1 MQRRIFLILIAIIL
15 VIAFHSM
22 IWSQFAWLYLIVVP
36 LGLLGIFDITQKKH
50 TVTRNFP
57 IIGHLRFIL
66 EAIRPQMYQ
75 YFIES
80 DQEGRPLE
88 REQRDVIYKRSKGT
102 ISTQPYGTKKNVN
115 EVGYEWINHSVQAKT
130 LTDFS
135 PRVVV
140 GNKQCSKPYTAS
152 LLNISAMS
160 FGAISSNAVLALN
173 QGAKVGGFYHNTGEG
188 GLSPYHLEPGGD
200 IVWQIGTGYFGCRNK
215 QGGFDAKRFKENAS
229 HEQVKMIELKL
240 SQGAKAGHG
249 GILPAA
255 KITEEI
261 ASIRGVEMGFDV
273 LSPAQHA
280 AFSTP
285 TEMME
290 FLAQLRELSGGK
302 PVGFKLCLGS
312 HREFMSMVK
321 AMIET
326 NIVPDFITVDGAEGG
341 TGAAPL
347 EFANAVGTPL
357 NDGLAF
363 VHNALVGAG
372 LREQIRI
379 ICSGKLITGFQLA
392 HKLALGAD
400 MLNSAR
406 AMMLALGCIHSL
418 KCHTNQCPTGV
429 TTQDPSLVYGLVVEE
444 KYKRVANYH
453 KEALKAL
460 VELVG
465 ATGLDRPSD
474 LCAHHIYRRVSSTEI
489 MRLDQI
495 YHYIEPGCLLR
506 GEASED
512 YQRPWDEANA
522 QQF

>member
-1 MQRRIFLILIAIIL
+1 MQRLIFLILFAITAAIAL
-15 VIAFHSM
+15 YSL
-22 IWSQFAWLYLIVVP
+22 IWPQIVWLFLLVVP
-36 LGLLGIFDITQKKH
+36 LGLLGVYDIIQKKH
-50 TVTRNFP
+50 TVTRNYP
-57 IIGHLRFIL
+57 IIGHLRFLL
-66 EAIRPQMYQ
+66 ESMRPQMYQ

-80 DQEGRPLE
+80 DQEGRPLQ
-88 REQRDVIYKRSKGT
+88 REQRDVIYKRAKGT
-102 ISTQPYGTKKNVN
+102 ISTQPYGTKKEVN
-115 EVGYEWINHSVQAKT
+115 EVGYEWINHSVQART
-130 LTDFS
+130 PTDFS
-135 PRVVV
+135 PRILV
-140 GNKQCSKPYTAS
+140 GNQQCKKPYSAS

-173 QGAKVGGFYHNTGEG
+173 KGAKLGNFYHNTGEG
-188 GLSPYHLEPGGD
+188 GISPYHLEHGGD
-200 IVWQIGTGYFGCRNK
+200 LVWQIGTGYFGCRDK
-215 QGGFDAKRFKENAS
+215 HGGFDEQRFQENANR
-229 HEQVKMIELKL
+229 EQVKMIELKL

-255 KITEEI
+255 KISEEI
-261 ASIRGVEMGFDV
+261 ATIRGVDLGHDV
-273 LSPAQHA
+273 VSPARHST
-280 AFSTP
+280 FSTP
-285 TEMME
+285 IEMME
-290 FLAQLRELSGGK
+290 FLARLRELSGGK

-312 HREFMSMVK
+312 HHEFMSIVK
-321 AMIET
+321 AMIAT

-372 LREQIRI
+372 LREQIRV

-418 KCHTNQCPTGV
+418 KCNTNLCPTGV
-429 TTQDPSLVYGLVVEE
+429 TTQDPKRVKGLVVSD

-453 KEALKAL
+453 QEALKAL

-465 ATGLDRPSD
+465 ATGLERPSD
-474 LCAHHIYRRVSSTEI
+474 LRAHHIYRRVSSTKI
-489 MRLDQI
+489 KRLDQI

-512 YQRPWDEANA
+512 YQRPWDEADA
-522 QQF
+522 EQF